1 MRTVKWNAFLS
12 GLCGFAL
19 ALSAVAG
26 SVQAQVTTEEGASIL
41 IFPKVRANGTFDT
54 IIQITNTSNMPRYA
68 HCYYVEAET
77 CQEIDF
83 DIFLTAQQPT
93 HWSASAGRRV
103 NPGDGFGNDGS
114 GFDPGLVPPLGD
126 SFEGELKCV
135 LVADTGEPISAN
147 SLKGEATLK
156 AVNDEEGVARAGD
169 VSKYN
174 AIGIKGNPDVQPSN
188 PLQLDGNMYD
198 ACPEKLILSHFA
210 TGAESLVAS
219 RIDGVESFISTELTL
234 VPSSEDFER
243 QIPPTV
249 VVQFLVFNE
258 LEQRFSAS
266 APVQCA
272 LTAEV
277 TAVDQGGPERSVFSE
292 RVLGSAVGHA
302 EVTPVILPDGSS
314 GGVVGVLERFT
325 RVRAENDAQ
334 GAASDNG
341 SMSGAHSAHDLHTQ
355 GSFVPPAG
363 PDQIH
368 LIEAFD

>member
-19 ALSAVAG
+19 ALGTVAG
-26 SVQAQVTTEEGASIL
+26 SAQAQVTTEEGASIL
-41 IFPKVRANGTFDT
+41 IFPKVRADGTFDT

-93 HWSASAGRRV
+93 HWYASTGRRV
-103 NPGDGFGNDGS
+103 NPGDRFGNDGS
-114 GFDPGLVPPLGD
+114 GFDPGLIPPLGD

-156 AVNDEEGVARAGD
+156 AVNSEEGVARSGD

-188 PLQLDGNMYD
+188 PLVLDGNVYG
-198 ACPEKLILSHFA
+198 ACPEKLIVSHFA

-219 RIDGVESFISTELTL
+219 RIDGVESFVSSELTL
-234 VPSSEDFER
+234 VPCSEDFER
-243 QIPPTV
+243 QIPTTV
-249 VVQFLVFNE
+249 VVQFLVFNA

-266 APVQCA
+266 TAVTCS
-272 LTAEV
+272 LTAEL
-277 TAVDQGGPERSVFSE
+277 TEIDQGGERSIFSE
-292 RVLGSAVGHA
+292 NVLGTAVGHA
-302 EVTPVILPDGSS
+302 EITPVVLPDGSS

-325 RVRAENDAQ
+325 RVWVENDAQ
-334 GAASDNG
+334 GAAANG

-363 PDQIH
+363 PDQIQ